1 MNIFNLPDLG
11 EGLAEAEIREWY
23 VKVGDAV
30 KVDQPMVS
38 LETAKALVDVPAPQS
53 GTIAKLYGGV
63 GDTIKTGAPL
73 VEFTEGE
80 RAGGGSIVGSLEES
94 STSLSEDDVV
104 IGSPKQRAQ
113 AMKVMPAVRAL
124 AKQLNVD
131 LTQVKPTGAQQQITL
146 EDVQKFAGASNS
158 GGGEKLQGVRKAMA
172 LAMTQSHQEVVMA
185 TIFDDADITDLPAQS
200 DVTVLI
206 LQAMANAAKAEP
218 AVNAWFDGK
227 KLERRLST
235 EVNVGL
241 AMDTQAGLFV
251 PVLKNI
257 AALDNVALRKRIDEL
272 KDAVKTRKVAAADL
286 QGATISLSNF
296 GMFAGVYATPIIV
309 PPMVAILACGKIA
322 ERPAVHAGKVTA
334 RRLVP
339 LSLSF
344 DHRAVTGGEAARFLA
359 ALIKALSGTTQ

>member
-1 MNIFNLPDLG
+1 
-11 EGLAEAEIREWY
+11 
-23 VKVGDAV
+23 
-30 KVDQPMVS
+30 
-38 LETAKALVDVPAPQS
+38 
-53 GTIAKLYGGV
+53 
-63 GDTIKTGAPL
+63 
-73 VEFTEGE
+73 
-80 RAGGGSIVGSLEES
+80 
-94 STSLSEDDVV
+94 
-104 IGSPKQRAQ
+104 
-113 AMKVMPAVRAL
+113 
-124 AKQLNVD
+124 
-131 LTQVKPTGAQQQITL
+131 
-146 EDVQKFAGASNS
+146 
-158 GGGEKLQGVRKAMA
+158 
-172 LAMTQSHQEVVMA
+172 
-185 TIFDDADITDLPAQS
+185 
-200 DVTVLI
+200 
-206 LQAMANAAKAEP
+206 
-218 AVNAWFDGK
+218 
-227 KLERRLST
+227 
-235 EVNVGL
+235 
-241 AMDTQAGLFV
+241 MDTQAGLFV